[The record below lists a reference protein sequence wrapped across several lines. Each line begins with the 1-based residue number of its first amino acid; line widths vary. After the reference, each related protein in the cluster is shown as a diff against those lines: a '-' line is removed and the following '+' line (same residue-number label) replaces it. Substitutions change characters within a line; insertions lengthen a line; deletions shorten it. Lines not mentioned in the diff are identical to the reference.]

1 MERDGSKEKVGDA
14 PGGGFSEGFRPL
26 GLPGAKPR
34 PSERPLSEKK
44 LQRSC
49 AARRAALGEKY
60 VKQKLSGRGTLGGS
74 DPVRMAKLCSG
85 DPGEADDPKGAN
97 GACSPKGCP

>member
-1 MERDGSKEKVGDA
+1 MEVGVSKGKVGDA

-44 LQRSC
+44 LQLSC
-49 AARRAALGEKY
+49 TARRAALGEKY
-60 VKQKLSGRGTLGGS
+60 VKQKLSGMGTLGGS
-74 DPVRMAKLCSG
+74 DPVRMAKFDSC
-85 DPGEADDPKGAN
+85 DPGEAQVRKGAN